1 MKQIEFE
8 TKLMKLHDQRVRE
21 LNVIDEYVNS
31 LCQEHIG
38 LLKTI
43 GELELRVK
51 NLKQMKVD
59 AHKRRIETCKKWR
72 DIISEHKKN
81 YATLERSSCLEDFS
95 TECLM
100 REIAMR
106 KKREQADEKAPDEML
121 QGEFMSDKE
130 IVDRV

>member
-8 TKLMKLHDQRVRE
+8 TKLMNLHDQRVRE

-31 LCQEHIG
+31 LSQEHIG
-38 LLKTI
+38 LLKRF
-43 GELELRVK
+43 GPFGPQ

-81 YATLERSSCLEDFS
+81 YSTLERSSCLEDFS

-121 QGEFMSDKE
+121 QGEFLSDKE